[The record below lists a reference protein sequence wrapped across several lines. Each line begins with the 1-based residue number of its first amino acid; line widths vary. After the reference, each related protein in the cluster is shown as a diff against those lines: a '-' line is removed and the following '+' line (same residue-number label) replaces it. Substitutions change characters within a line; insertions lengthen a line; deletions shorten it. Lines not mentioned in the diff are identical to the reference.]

1 MAGGSTAWE
10 RRTPYALPEPSG
22 PRRRTRIVL
31 VSAAVVGGAAVL
43 LGGLVRGGQRSVIY
57 LPSGGEPPP
66 ADEVVQDAEDV
77 VLRTDDGQEL
87 GGWYVPS
94 SGADRDAAVLVT
106 NGNAGN
112 RESRAPLA
120 QALAQEGF
128 SVLVFDYRG
137 FGGNDG
143 EPTETGLTADAR
155 AGLDV
160 LGERGYGNDRILYWG
175 ESLGAAVAVNLA
187 VEEPP
192 AGLFLRS
199 PFSSLADLAGA
210 HYPVVPEAVLRDAY
224 LVRTTVAD
232 LNLPVSFAI
241 GETDTVV
248 PAEQSHSVAEAA
260 PGLVE
265 ELVLSDTGH
274 NDLAM
279 IHGPEVVDAFV
290 RLADDVLPA
299 TGDGH

>member
-1 MAGGSTAWE
+1 MDS
-10 RRTPYALPEPSG
+10 PEPFA
-22 PRRRTRIVL
+22 PRRRTRAVL
-31 VSAAVVGGAAVL
+31 VSAAVVGGVVAL
-43 LGGLVRGGQRSVIY
+43 LGGLVWGGQRSVIY

-77 VLRTDDGQEL
+77 VLHTDDGLEL
-87 GGWYVPS
+87 GGWYVPA
-94 SGADRDAAVLVT
+94 ADAGRDAAVLVT

-143 EPTETGLTADAR
+143 EPTEPGLTADAR

-160 LGERGYGNDRILYWG
+160 LRERGHETDRILYWG

-199 PFSSLADLAGA
+199 PFSSLADMAGA
-210 HYPVVPEAVLRDAY
+210 HYPGVPDAMLRDGY
-224 LVRTTVAD
+224 LVRTTVSD
-232 LNLPVSFAI
+232 LHLPVSVAI

-248 PAEQSHSVAEAA
+248 PAEQSHTVAKAA

-265 ELVLSDTGH
+265 EFVMPDTGH

-290 RLADDVLPA
+290 RLADEVLR
-299 TGDGH
+299 TGD

>member
-1 MAGGSTAWE
+1 MDS
-10 RRTPYALPEPSG
+10 PEPSR
-22 PRRRTRIVL
+22 PRYRTRTVL
-31 VSAAVVGGAAVL
+31 VSAAVVSGAAFL
-43 LGGLVRGGQRSVIY
+43 LGGLAWGGQRSAIY

-66 ADEVVQDAEDV
+66 AGEVIQDAEDV
-77 VLRTDDGQEL
+77 VLHTDDGLEL

-94 SGADRDAAVLVT
+94 SGTGRDAAVLVT

-137 FGGNDG
+137 FGGNEG
-143 EPTETGLTADAR
+143 EPTEPGLTTDAR

-160 LGERGYGNDRILYWG
+160 LRERGYESDRILYWG

-199 PFSSLADLAGA
+199 PFSSLADMAGV
-210 HYPVVPEAVLRDAY
+210 HYPVVPKAMLRDDY
-224 LVRTTVAD
+224 LVRTTVSD
-232 LNLPVSFAI
+232 LHLPVSVAI
-241 GETDTVV
+241 GESDTVV
-248 PAEQSHSVAEAA
+248 PAEQSHAVAEAA

-265 ELVLSDTGH
+265 KIVVPDTGH
-274 NDLAM
+274 NDAAM
-279 IHGPEVVDAFV
+279 VHGPGVVDAFV
-290 RLADDVLPA
+290 CLADEVL
-299 TGDGH
+299 

>member
-1 MAGGSTAWE
+1 MHS
-10 RRTPYALPEPSG
+10 PEPSG
-22 PRRRTRIVL
+22 PRRRTRTGLVL
-31 VSAAVVGGAAVL
+31 AAVAGGAAVL
-43 LGGLVRGGQRSVIY
+43 LGALVWGGQRSVIY

-66 ADEVVQDAEDV
+66 AGEVVRGAEDV
-77 VLRTDDGQEL
+77 VLRPDDGPEL
-87 GGWYVPS
+87 GGWYVPAA
-94 SGADRDAAVLVT
+94 GTDRDAAVLVT

-137 FGGNDG
+137 YGGNDG
-143 EPTETGLTADAR
+143 EPTEPGLTADAR
-155 AGLDV
+155 AGLEV
-160 LGERGYGNDRILYWG
+160 LRERGHESDRILYWG
-175 ESLGAAVAVNLA
+175 ESLGAAVAVDLA
-187 VEEPP
+187 VQEPP

-199 PFSSLADLAGA
+199 PFSSLADMAGT
-210 HYPVVPEAVLRDAY
+210 HYPVVPEAMLRDDY
-224 LVRTTVAD
+224 PVRRTVAD
-232 LNLPVSFAI
+232 LHLPVSVAI

-248 PAEQSHSVAEAA
+248 PAEQSHAVAEAA

-265 ELVLSDTGH
+265 EFVMPDTGH

-290 RLADDVLPA
+290 RLADEVL
-299 TGDGH
+299 